1 MSRPT
6 PADAPA
12 RMPLILTAP
21 ETRQIA
27 RVLQFPPD
35 LARHIDFEKIAE
47 SARQLGADFEARF
60 ARDGACT
67 VTIFWSE
74 AAQ

>member
-1 MSRPT
+1 MST
-6 PADAPA
+6 PADAARLATVLRPA
-12 RMPLILTAP
+12 
-21 ETRQIA
+21 EVRQIA
-27 RVLQFPPD
+27 RILQFPPD